1 MELKLKL
8 VTTSPGG
15 WVVVGGWTKTKL
27 MLFSTQVEV
36 GVELKLELSL
46 AIVAPNADRLERRPL
61 VPKVIQNNIGPENMY
76 EDPVITAIWL
86 RGSLF
91 SKLCLLLDSN

>member
-15 WVVVGGWTKTKL
+15 WWWWVGGGGWTKKKL

-36 GVELKLELSL
+36 IVDLKLELSL
-46 AIVAPNADRLERRPL
+46 AKHVEYDNARGEVRR
-61 VPKVIQNNIGPENMY
+61 
-76 EDPVITAIWL
+76 
-86 RGSLF
+86 RGWMKSL
-91 SKLCLLLDSN
+91 